1 MSFSIQLLRNNSER
15 NRLSKSLSS
24 ITTVTGTLKSST
36 SIMNPVIQIECELTD
51 VTNCNYM
58 YIPTFNRYYF
68 VDDITSITSDIVQF
82 TGHVDV
88 LTTYASQIR
97 SNNAIVK
104 RQENR
109 WNLYLDDG
117 SFKVYQNPMVLTKAF
132 PQGFTTQEFV
142 LAVAGS

>member
-88 LTTYASQIR
+88 LTTYADQIR

>member
-15 NRLSKSLSS
+15 NRLSKNLSS